1 MSELL
6 GVFSLA
12 QIEVYHEI
20 PYRKLPATELDSRL
34 VTVYRP
40 VGRGMAQATPTF
52 VKSKPESTVGHL
64 NFWRKEAFSWATPI
78 FESYPRAWYSIVS
91 INESLIWFLMAKA
104 AAEVAHGGVRWC

>member
-64 NFWRKEAFSWATPI
+64 NFWRKEAFNGPPQLLKPT
-78 FESYPRAWYSIVS
+78 
-91 INESLIWFLMAKA
+91 
-104 AAEVAHGGVRWC
+104 HGPGMV